1 MSNLL
6 AYSFGLRAVSDQVIV
21 DISSL
26 RLEVNEGAKFLV
38 SEEDDEGLRP
48 QFLVVAVIEDRK
60 G

>member
-6 AYSFGLRAVSDQVIV
+6 AYSFGLCAGSDQVIV

-26 RLEVNEGAKFLV
+26 SLEVNEGAKVIV